1 MSTLSQE
8 GQLRI
13 KLTECARA
21 GVELTEPKERAGWS
35 VQDHSLWATELRTER
50 VQETRGC
57 MS

>member
-21 GVELTEPKERAGWS
+21 GVELTEPKERAG
-35 VQDHSLWATELRTER
+35 
-50 VQETRGC
+50 
-57 MS
+57 